1 MENEMKLNRMKKG
14 PLTPEDLRAVQQ
26 IQIEMLAE
34 VDRICRLNNINYAMI
49 GGTMLGAI
57 RHKGYIPWDD
67 DADIGLLREEYEK
80 FRQVC
85 ETDLDHSRFYFQD
98 MRATPG
104 YRWGYGKIRRKD
116 TYFLREGQ
124 AHMPYESGIF
134 IDIFPFDNVP
144 DGKIAEKLHNLHC
157 TIIRKILWSEVGKK
171 TDRNPVM
178 RGVYSLLSRI
188 PLEKVSNHLQHFTD
202 RGNQK
207 ISKRVRTITFPAP
220 DKYSEG
226 MKEWFEQTAEYS
238 FENLKLLGHRD
249 YNAYLKHK
257 FGDYMELPPESK
269 RKSHPVSYYRLLDK
283 W

>member
-1 MENEMKLNRMKKG
+1 MENDMKLNHMKTG
-14 PLTPEDLRAVQQ
+14 PLTTGDLRAVQL
-26 IQIEMLAE
+26 IQIEMLTE
-34 VDRICRLNNINYAMI
+34 VDRICRLHNINYAMI

-80 FRQVC
+80 FRKVC

-144 DGKIAEKLHNLHC
+144 DGKLAEKIHNLHC
-157 TIIRKILWSEVGKK
+157 TIIRKVLWSEVGKK
-171 TDRNPVM
+171 IDGKLLM
-178 RGVYSLLSRI
+178 RGVYFLLSKI
-188 PLEKVSNHLQHFTD
+188 PLKMVSNHLSRFAEN
-202 RGNQK
+202 GNLKQ
-207 ISKRVRTITFPAP
+207 SQRVRTITFPAP

-226 MKEWFEQTAEYS
+226 KREWFEQTAEYS
-238 FENLKLLGHRD
+238 FENLTLLGHRD
-249 YNAYLKHK
+249 YDGYLKHK
-257 FGDYMELPPESK
+257 FGEYMTLPPESK
-269 RKSHPVSYYRLLDK
+269 RKSHPVSYYRLLDEA
-283 W
+283 

>member
-1 MENEMKLNRMKKG
+1 MGIKQQPNRIKKG
-14 PLTPEDLRAVQQ
+14 PLSPEDLRAVQL
-26 IQIEMLAE
+26 IQTEMLAE
-34 VDRICRLNNINYAMI
+34 VDRICRLHNINYAMI

-67 DADIGLLREEYEK
+67 DADIGLLRDEYER
-80 FRQVC
+80 FRKVC
-85 ETDLDHSRFYFQD
+85 ETELDHDRFYFQD

-171 TDRNPVM
+171 MDANAFM
-178 RGVYSLLSRI
+178 RGVFSLLSLI
-188 PLEKVSNHLQHFTD
+188 PLEMVSNHLQRFSA
-202 RGNQK
+202 RSNRKKYQ
-207 ISKRVRTITFPAP
+207 RVRVITFPAR
-220 DKYSEG
+220 DHVSEG
-226 MKEWFEQTAEYS
+226 RREWYEKTVEYQFES
-238 FENLKLLGHRD
+238 IRLLGTESAHE
-249 YNAYLKHK
+249 YLEHK
-257 FGDYMELPPESK
+257 FGEYRVTPPESE
-269 RKSHPVSYYRLLDK
+269 RKSHPVSYYKLLE
-283 W
+283 

>member
-1 MENEMKLNRMKKG
+1 MENQMKFNHMKTG
-14 PLTPEDLRAVQQ
+14 PLTKGDLRAVQL
-26 IQIEMLAE
+26 IQIEMLTE
-34 VDRICRLNNINYAMI
+34 VDRICRSHNINYAMI

-67 DADIGLLREEYEK
+67 DADIGLLRAEYEK

-116 TYFLREGQ
+116 TFFLREGQ

-144 DGKIAEKLHNLHC
+144 DGKLAEKMHNLHC
-157 TIIRKILWSEVGKK
+157 TIIRKVLWSEVGKK
-171 TDRNPVM
+171 IDKNLLM
-178 RGVYSLLSRI
+178 RGVYFLLSKI
-188 PLEKVSNHLQHFTD
+188 PLKMVSSHLLRFAD
-202 RGNQK
+202 KGNRNKCQ
-207 ISKRVRTITFPAP
+207 RVRTITFPAP

-226 MKEWFEQTAEYS
+226 MGEWFEQTAEYS
-238 FENLKLLGHRD
+238 FENLTLLGHRNYD
-249 YNAYLKHK
+249 AYLKHK
-257 FGDYMELPPESK
+257 FGEYMTLPPESE
-269 RKSHPVSYYRLLDK
+269 RKSHPVSYYRILDET
-283 W
+283 